1 MLKNYLKIA
10 IRNLEKHKFYAL
22 INIFGL
28 ALGMAC
34 CVVILLYL
42 KQELSYDRFHP
53 GAENIF
59 RVTERTQ
66 TDALITHTAH
76 TYSATAPALSS
87 EFPEI
92 SSSVRFLNY
101 NALVAYQED
110 NAFQESGFFYVD
122 STVFNIFSFETLK
135 GDLSVALDQPFSV
148 VITES
153 MASKYFGD
161 KNPID
166 EVLKI
171 DESNDFLITAVIS
184 DIPENSHLQVDFL
197 ASFSSLKNFQGG
209 WMYNNWYYPPM
220 YTYVKL
226 LEGSVPETLESKLP
240 NMIEKYLG
248 PGEKVQRQLKLQPLT
263 AIHTS
268 QQLENE
274 WGPTISSNFIFV
286 LFTVAILVLA
296 IACIN
301 FMNLSMARSSKRAVE
316 VGLRKVVGAQR
327 SQLMKQFLYESIL
340 ISLIASML
348 AFVLLFLML
357 PLFNDIANSSLS
369 LKPWESI
376 LLLGLFLLLALLVG
390 TSAGYYPSIF
400 LSSLSPHRVLKG
412 FSNKRGGLNAKFG
425 RGLVIFQFLITTA
438 LIIGTLVIINQLR
451 YLKNQELGFDK
462 EHVVVLPI
470 RNGNDGNRIKT
481 LKDRLE
487 RNSNIITA
495 SASARVPGSERLSDF
510 NIRPEGSD
518 VEDNLM
524 FFVLQASF
532 DFEKTMGMEIIEG
545 RGFDMNIASD
555 SSAVILNE
563 NALAKLGWEDPV
575 GKKIDLGTLGRDGSF
590 QALNSMN
597 VIGVVKNF
605 HYNSL
610 HHKIDP
616 IMMTIGGTY
625 MNDYLSIR
633 MKPGQIQST
642 LDFVKEQWEMFT
654 PGRPFEYFFLDES
667 FDRLYHFEER
677 LGKIFFSFSFLSI
690 FIACMG
696 LFAMASFTAQ
706 QRSKE
711 IGIRK
716 ILGAS
721 VGNVLVGL
729 LTDFSKLVL
738 VAFLIAIP
746 IAYWGLDKWLD
757 NFAYRIDIGM
767 EVFIVAGLTSI
778 VITVITT
785 GYQALRAAS
794 INPVHT
800 IRND

>member
-10 IRNLEKHKFYAL
+10 IRNLRKHKFYAL
-22 INIFGL
+22 VNIFGL

-34 CVVILLYL
+34 CVIILIYL
-42 KQELSYDRFHP
+42 KQELSYDRFHRDVD
-53 GAENIF
+53 NIF
-59 RVTERTQ
+59 RVTEKTKTQ
-66 TDALITHTAH
+66 ALTTHTAH
-76 TYSATAPALSS
+76 TYSATGPALSD
-87 EFPEI
+87 EFPEV

-101 NALVAYQED
+101 NAMVTYQED
-110 NAFQESGFFYVD
+110 KAFQEAGFFYTD
-122 STVFNIFSFETLK
+122 STVFDIFSFEVLK
-135 GDLSVALDQPFSV
+135 GDISKALDKPFSL
-148 VITES
+148 VITS
-153 MASKYFGD
+153 GMAAKYFGD

-166 EVLKI
+166 QVLNV
-171 DESNDFLITAVIS
+171 DGANDFRVTAVIA
-184 DIPENSHLQVDFL
+184 DIRKNSHLQVDFL
-197 ASFSSLKNFQGG
+197 ASFSSLRNFQGG
-209 WMYNNWYYPPM
+209 WMYNNWYYPPI
-220 YTYVKL
+220 YTYVRL
-226 LEGSVPETLESKLP
+226 LDGSSPEMLEGKLP
-240 NMIEKYLG
+240 GMIEKYLG
-248 PGEKVQRQLKLQPLT
+248 PGEREQRQLLLQPLT

-274 WGPTISSNFIFV
+274 WGPTISESFVFI
-286 LFTVAILVLA
+286 LFSIAILILA

-327 SQLMKQFLYESIL
+327 AQLMKQFLYESVLVSI
-340 ISLIASML
+340 IASIV

-357 PLFNDIANSSLS
+357 PFFNDIANSAVTLNVG
-369 LKPWESI
+369 ESAFLFGI
-376 LLLGLFLLLALLVG
+376 FLLLALLAG

-400 LSSLSPHRVLKG
+400 LSSLSPHDVLKG
-412 FSNKRGGLNAKFG
+412 TSNGRGWLSIKLGK
-425 RGLVIFQFLITTA
+425 GLVIFQFLVTTA
-438 LIIGTLVIINQLR
+438 LIIGTLVIIDQLD

-462 EHVVVLPI
+462 GHVVVLPI
-470 RNGNDGNRIKT
+470 RNGNDGNRIKV

-487 RNSNIITA
+487 RNSNIISA
-495 SASARVPGSERLSDF
+495 GASARVPGSERLADY

-524 FFVLQASF
+524 FFVLHASF
-532 DFEKTMGMEIIEG
+532 DFEKTLGMEIIQG
-545 RGFDMNIASD
+545 RGFDINIASD

-563 NALAKLGWEDPV
+563 SALSKLGWKDPI

-590 QALNSMN
+590 QTLAPLH

-605 HYNSL
+605 NYNSL
-610 HHKIDP
+610 HHEIDP
-616 IMMTIGGTY
+616 VMLSIGGAY

-633 MKPGQIQST
+633 TRPGQIQNT
-642 LDFVKEQWEMFT
+642 LEFIKSQWGIFT

-667 FDRLYHFEER
+667 FDRLYRSEER
-677 LGKIFFSFSFLSI
+677 LGKIFLYFSFLSI

-716 ILGAS
+716 IHGAS
-721 VGNVLVGL
+721 VSSVLFAL
-729 LTDFSKLVL
+729 LKDFSKLVFL
-738 VAFLIAIP
+738 AFLIAIP
-746 IAYWGLDKWLD
+746 IAYLGLERWLD
-757 NFAYRIDIGM
+757 NFAYRIDIGF
-767 EVFIVAGLTSI
+767 EVFILAGLSSLA
-778 VITVITT
+778 ITLITT
-785 GYQALRAAS
+785 GYQALRAAN